1 MPTKQVIINILR
13 EAFPHLA
20 SAYGVRRIAL
30 FGSFVKDLPRPDSD
44 VDLFVELSRPLGL
57 GFMDMADF
65 LEEKLGRKVDILT
78 PDGLSDIRVEEVN
91 KTITENL
98 EYVCPA

>member
-1 MPTKQVIINILR
+1 MPTKEVIIDILR
-13 EAFPHLA
+13 EVFPHLA

-44 VDLFVELSRPLGL
+44 VDLLVELSRPLGL

-78 PDGLSDIRVEEVN
+78 PDGLSDIRVEQVN

>member
-1 MPTKQVIINILR
+1 MTSFTIKGRSFHI
-13 EAFPHLA
+13 F
-20 SAYGVRRIAL
+20 YGVRRIAL
-30 FGSFVKDLPRPDSD
+30 FGSFVKDLPWPDSD

-78 PDGLSDIRVEEVN
+78 PDGLSDIRVEQVN